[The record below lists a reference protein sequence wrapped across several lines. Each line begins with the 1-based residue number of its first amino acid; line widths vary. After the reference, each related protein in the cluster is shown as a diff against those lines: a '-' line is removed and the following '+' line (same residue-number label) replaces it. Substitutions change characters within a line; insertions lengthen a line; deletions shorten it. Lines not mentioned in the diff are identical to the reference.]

1 MTDRNA
7 EWIDELR
14 ATRAARIAGP
24 HIPHRKIATLDAERA
39 SEDLKLYGI
48 SMMHEGRRIDPS
60 TVEINCEPRKE
71 RVVVLTGTDVLAH
84 MLSKLSEQFAS
95 SHAEEA
101 MRSVAQ
107 RTRPAVDYIDRR
119 YTVIDERP
127 RRRSKGDRKRDP
139 RFNRK
144 ESQQPQHQQRADPKC
159 LNKRIPVVPATA
171 SMLCASSSSRC

>member
-14 ATRAARIAGP
+14 AMRAAYMAGP
-24 HIPHRKIATLDAERA
+24 HTQPRKIAALDAAIKALSADAERA

-144 ESQQPQHQQRADPKC
+144 
-159 LNKRIPVVPATA
+159 
-171 SMLCASSSSRC
+171 